1 MVWQQFPLANGFA
14 DMNNIRIVIFC
25 ASCAMLAGVS
35 RGGIFEDIAN
45 GNLKGL
51 ESVTNRPSVV
61 NSRNADG
68 ETPLMFASR
77 IGEVDC
83 VKVLVVAGADTETTS
98 KGFRAVDQVESYLRR
113 TGDAGRQVLDV
124 LRSDGFGE
132 DTIRAFEKEMDALH
146 GTPERIKAWREIL
159 AVLSRVD
166 DEKRRQKRGQRA
178 MVADA
183 KRQLVNDV
191 SWIQKAASNELRC
204 ARLALKEPPSSAP
217 SERWS
222 TNRVC
227 YSMSLGKASRGD
239 VQKWAQVV
247 VGDRKSWISG
257 ITCRLADRG
266 CRRIRFF
273 PTGAVNVWIEE
284 LRASNR
290 CLACKYDE
298 SGALK
303 WMVRTSAGKVT
314 GFWRMK
320 DGLIYEDE
328 DSLSAMRLV
337 EHAMGEV
344 GE

>member
-1 MVWQQFPLANGFA
+1 
-14 DMNNIRIVIFC
+14 MNDFRIVIVC
-25 ASCAMLAGVS
+25 ACCAMPAVVS
-35 RGGIFEDIAN
+35 KGDIFDDIAN
-45 GNLKGL
+45 GNLRGL
-51 ESVTNRPSVV
+51 ESVTNRPSAV
-61 NSRNADG
+61 NARNADG
-68 ETPLMFASR
+68 ETPLMLASR
-77 IGEVDC
+77 LGEVDC
-83 VKVLVVAGADTETTS
+83 VKVLVVAGADTEATS

-113 TGDAGRQVLDV
+113 TGDAGRKVLGF

-166 DEKRRQKRGQRA
+166 DEKRRQKRRQRA

-183 KRQLVNDV
+183 KQQLVNDV
-191 SWIQKAASNELRC
+191 SWIQMAASNELQC
-204 ARLALKEPPSSAP
+204 ARLALKETPSSA
-217 SERWS
+217 SSVRWS

-227 YSMSLGKASRGD
+227 YSTTLGKTSRGD
-239 VQKWAQVV
+239 VQKWAQEV
-247 VGDRKSWISG
+247 VGDRESWICG
-257 ITCRLADRG
+257 LTCCFADRG
-266 CRRIRFF
+266 CRRIKFY

-284 LRASNR
+284 LRSSNGR
-290 CLACKYDE
+290 LACHYDE

-303 WMVRTSAGKVT
+303 WMVRTKAGKVT